1 MDAERGFST
10 RAGLPE
16 DAPALSG
23 IFNRAF
29 NKQKDERT
37 LLWKYFACPHGE
49 AITLVASGKGDGESA
64 PRSGG
69 AYSYVLRK
77 MTWRGRPFLACQA
90 ADAMVDAE
98 FRRRGIFTTL
108 DDEAARQAAER
119 GAPVSFAT
127 AGRQSMRGFLGN
139 GWRETGTHRTY
150 IALLEPARLLEGVLP
165 RALARAAGAAARPL
179 LRLLGRLP
187 RSSRPDARVRP
198 VERFDARA
206 DSLWERCR
214 EGLPIAGA
222 RDSAFLNWRFLDTPT
237 RKHRALALERGA
249 EWDGYAVVED
259 GGGRGWVVDLLA
271 ENEEA
276 EDALLRAALLHL
288 RERGNPLVFVSALPC
303 ARLVR
308 LLRRNGLF
316 PHPRKRPFR
325 TSTPFIVRLL
335 REDLEPPPQVLADPT
350 QWYLLDGDRDVEHMS
365 PE

>member
-1 MDAERGFST
+1 
-10 RAGLPE
+10 
-16 DAPALSG
+16 
-23 IFNRAF
+23 
-29 NKQKDERT
+29 
-37 LLWKYFACPHGE
+37 
-49 AITLVASGKGDGESA
+49 
-64 PRSGG
+64 
-69 AYSYVLRK
+69 

-139 GWRETGTHRTY
+139 GWREIGTHQTY
-150 IALLEPARLLEGVLP
+150 VALLEPTRLLEGVLP
-165 RALARAAGAAARPL
+165 RFLAQAAGAVARPL

-187 RSSRPDARVRP
+187 RSLGPDARVRL
-198 VERFDARA
+198 VERFDGRA
-206 DSLWERCR
+206 DSLWERAR
-214 EGLPIAGA
+214 ERLPLAGV
-222 RDSAFLNWRFLDTPT
+222 RDCAYLNWRFVDTPT
-237 RKHRALALERGA
+237 RRHRVLVLENGA
-249 EWDGYAVVED
+249 AWRGYAVVED

-276 EDALLRAALLHL
+276 EDLLLRGALQHL
-288 RERGNPLVFVSALPC
+288 RERENPLVFLSAMPC
-303 ARLVR
+303 ARLR
-308 LLRRNGLF
+308 RMMARNGLF

-325 TSTPFIVRLL
+325 TATPFIVRLL
-335 REDLEPPPQVLADPT
+335 RQDLEPSPQVLADPT